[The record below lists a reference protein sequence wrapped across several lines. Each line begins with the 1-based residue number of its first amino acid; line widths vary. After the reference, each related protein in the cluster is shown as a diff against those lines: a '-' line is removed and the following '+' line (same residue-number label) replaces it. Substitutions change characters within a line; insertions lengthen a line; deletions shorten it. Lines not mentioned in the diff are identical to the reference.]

1 MEKEADKNHVGLKE
15 DRQGTPKNRKK
26 QTGGGYK
33 SYNHRCNN
41 HRRNYHRKNHQHNEK
56 GHEAEKERDDD
67 ISLSEQKQV
76 WGLAVCTASHYWAM
90 ALVYNFEMLQYNQ
103 VYTLRVE
110 ASSRCLIAQMA
121 RLSTN
126 HANLPA

>member
-1 MEKEADKNHVGLKE
+1 MSEVESHGKVEKEADKNHVGLKE

-41 HRRNYHRKNHQHNEK
+41 HRCNNHRRNYHRKNHQHNEK

-67 ISLSEQKQV
+67 TVQPLLAFYSQIGYISCAWLFGYSQAILHQK
-76 WGLAVCTASHYWAM
+76 TK
-90 ALVYNFEMLQYNQ
+90 F
-103 VYTLRVE
+103 TR
-110 ASSRCLIAQMA
+110 LIF
-121 RLSTN
+121 LKCYKKY
-126 HANLPA
+126 